1 MCRFTHAE
9 SADMCEPT
17 PCTGESVAPMEWNYK
32 REKKAS
38 AADIA
43 DVIHDS
49 VTIEDALRVYCPGI
63 EVKHHRCPCPIHN
76 GRDYNF
82 SFTDNGFKCFVCNA
96 SGDVISLVKEV
107 CELSTR
113 VEAMQKI
120 CEDFRL
126 PVDFHA
132 GLTHEVSAKV
142 NQIREE
148 AERKRRVKEEW
159 EARYQNTLNEWIE
172 LDKVV
177 LNTPWDSEENIRK
190 ICEAKEKKAR
200 VGYELDIILAS
211 EPR

>member
-1 MCRFTHAE
+1 
-9 SADMCEPT
+9 
-17 PCTGESVAPMEWNYK
+17 MEWNYK

-63 EVKHHRCPCPIHN
+63 DVKHHRCPCPIHN
-76 GRDYNF
+76 GKDYNF
-82 SFTDNGFKCFVCNA
+82 SYNNHGYKCFVCNA

-113 VEAMQKI
+113 GEAMKKI
-120 CEDFRL
+120 CDDFRL
-126 PVDFHA
+126 SVDFNA
-132 GLTHEVSAKV
+132 PISAETSSKV
-142 NQIREE
+142 NRIREE
-148 AERKRRVKEEW
+148 AERKRMEREEW

-172 LDKVV
+172 LDKTIM
-177 LNTPWDSEENIRK
+177 NTPWYSEENIEK
-190 ICEAKEKKAR
+190 VCKAKEERAR
-200 VGYELDIILAS
+200 VGYKLDLILAQ

>member
-1 MCRFTHAE
+1 
-9 SADMCEPT
+9 
-17 PCTGESVAPMEWNYK
+17 MEWNYK

-49 VTIEDALRVYCPGI
+49 VTIEDALHMYCPGI

-113 VEAMQKI
+113 GEAMQKI

-148 AERKRRVKEEW
+148 AERKRREKEEW

-200 VGYELDIILAS
+200 VGYELDTILAS

>member
-1 MCRFTHAE
+1 MNW
-9 SADMCEPT
+9 SD
-17 PCTGESVAPMEWNYK
+17 SYK
-32 REKKAS
+32 REQHISWEDLA
-38 AADIA
+38 IT
-43 DVIHDS
+43 IRDS
-49 VTIEDALRVYCPGI
+49 VSVEDAIAYYAPHIQRKG
-63 EVKHHRCPCPIHN
+63 KRCQCPIHN
-76 GRDYNF
+76 GDGMNF
-82 SFTDNGFKCFVCNA
+82 SFTDHGYKCFVCNA

-113 VEAMQKI
+113 WEAMQKI

-142 NQIREE
+142 NRIREE
-148 AERKRRVKEEW
+148 AERKRREREEW

>member
-1 MCRFTHAE
+1 M
-9 SADMCEPT
+9 D
-17 PCTGESVAPMEWNYK
+17 WNYK

-49 VTIEDALRVYCPGI
+49 VTIQDALSLYCPGTEI
-63 EVKHHRCPCPIHN
+63 KHHRCPCPIHN

-82 SFTDNGFKCFVCNA
+82 SFTDHGYKCFVCNA
-96 SGDVISLVKEV
+96 SGDVISLVKEI

-113 VEAMQKI
+113 GEAMQKI

-148 AERKRRVKEEW
+148 AERKRREKEEW

-190 ICEAKEKKAR
+190 ICEAKEKRAR
-200 VGYELDIILAS
+200 VGYELDIILAQ